1 MNTLKLFNFEEH
13 EVRTLLINNEPWFVG
28 KDVAETLGYAK
39 GRNAIS
45 SHVDEE
51 DKKDAPIQGD
61 LGGKQQM
68 TIINESGVY
77 ALVFGSKLPS
87 AKKFKRWVTSEVL
100 PTLRKTG
107 GYKMPET
114 FSEALRAYA
123 DEVEKNN
130 QLSLENKM
138 KDQRINELKPKA
150 DYTDM
155 ILSSKSLVTT
165 TQIAKDY
172 GMSGKAF
179 NQLLHKYGIQYIQS
193 GQWLLYSKYQ
203 SEGYTSSE
211 TIRIQHRDGT
221 YGAKMNTKWTQ
232 KGRLFLYN
240 KLKSKG
246 TLPMIERV

>member
-1 MNTLKLFNFEEH
+1 MNTLQLFNFEEH

-28 KDVAETLGYAK
+28 SDVAKTLDYTNPNK
-39 GRNAIS
+39 AIRD
-45 SHVDEE
+45 HVDNE
-51 DKKDAPIQGD
+51 DKLTERIVLSGQNRDAI
-61 LGGKQQM
+61 
-68 TIINESGVY
+68 IINESGVY

-87 AKKFKRWVTSEVL
+87 AKKFKHWVTSEVL

-240 KLKSKG
+240 KLKQKG
-246 TLPMIERV
+246 TLPMIERI